1 MSNKQIK
8 SGIIE
13 FCEMANMPEMG
24 LEIFNAGGG
33 WRDQKWAPSW
43 SVKLPSLRQ
52 GRVQTLPCSLGRQS
66 ARSSSLERGK
76 PRLSALKRRVRL
88 SCFTCLRC
96 AGSLVLFPAPR
107 GGEIVRFVCPTETN
121 RAVISVRAMSYSNF
135 FHLTLNKIEE
145 CNPHDYSSSSQEARK
160 ALLHNTIFNFKSS
173 SQEARKALL
182 LSTIFNF
189 KCYIN
194 IAITRTCI
202 RQPFTISYML
212 KFICMLIASKQI
224 CSSHV
229 MERSV
234 GKEIYISL
242 TEEERQYHIMVGKVL
257 QHRNNIMRIRALI
270 PRFRSV

>member
-107 GGEIVRFVCPTETN
+107 GGEIVRFVCPTEAAVKK
-121 RAVISVRAMSYSNF
+121 RAKLF
-135 FHLTLNKIEE
+135 
-145 CNPHDYSSSSQEARK
+145 
-160 ALLHNTIFNFKSS
+160 
-173 SQEARKALL
+173 
-182 LSTIFNF
+182 STI
-189 KCYIN
+189 
-194 IAITRTCI
+194 
-202 RQPFTISYML
+202 PSSIS
-212 KFICMLIASKQI
+212 K
-224 CSSHV
+224 V
-229 MERSV
+229 GSV